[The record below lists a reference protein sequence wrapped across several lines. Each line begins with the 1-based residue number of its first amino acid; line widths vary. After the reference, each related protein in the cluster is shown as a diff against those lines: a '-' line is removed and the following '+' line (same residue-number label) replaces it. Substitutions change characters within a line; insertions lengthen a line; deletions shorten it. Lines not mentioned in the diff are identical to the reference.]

1 MAADYKIVKAN
12 DEATLEIEVKVYL
25 TNGTGWKVAG
35 GIVYGDLGKCYQTIY
50 KEA

>member
-12 DEATLEIEVKVYL
+12 GEAALEVEVKAYL
-25 TNGTGWKVAG
+25 TDGTGWKVAG
-35 GIVYGDLGKCYQTIY
+35 GFISDNLGKCYQTIY